1 MKVVKDIKE
10 LAEIL
15 NLSITTISRV
25 LNGKSKQF
33 RISEAT
39 CRKVLDAAKL
49 YNYTPNRYA
58 RGLKITKTGIVG
70 LIIPD
75 VSNPFFADFAMAVE
89 TELKN
94 LGYMMILCDSRD
106 DIDMEKQMILLLKS
120 HQVDGIIIAPVGTAS
135 EHIRHCYDSGTPL
148 VTIDRVFPE
157 LNIPFITSDN
167 FQGAYDA
174 TRYLISMGH
183 TSIGFLQGIPESR
196 VNRERRKGYLK
207 ALEDHGL
214 SPRKSWIRGDNYSI
228 QSGYV
233 HTRRLFRLKNKP
245 TALLAASNLIS
256 LGSIRALKE
265 MRINVPADI
274 SLISFDDN
282 PYSEFLWV
290 PMTTINQ
297 NKKEMGNLAVNMLI
311 KYIDREADPTDE
323 APRIYL
329 KTDLIYRNSVL
340 KI

>member
-33 RISEAT
+33 RISPAT

-75 VSNPFFADFAMAVE
+75 VSNPFFAGFALAVE

-94 LGYMMILCDSRD
+94 RGYMMILCDSRD
-106 DIDMEKQMILLLKS
+106 DIDTEKQMILLLKS

-135 EHIRHCYDSGTPL
+135 EHILHCYESGTPL

-167 FQGAYDA
+167 FQGAYAA
-174 TRYLISMGH
+174 TEYLVSMGH
-183 TSIGFLQGIPESR
+183 TSIGFLQGIPGSR
-196 VNRERRKGYLK
+196 VNRERRNGYLK
-207 ALEDHGL
+207 ALDDHGITA
-214 SPRKSWIRGDNYSI
+214 RKQWIRGDNYSI
-228 QSGYV
+228 QCGYV
-233 HTRRLFRLKNKP
+233 YTRQLFRLKNKP

-256 LGSIRALKE
+256 LGSIRAMKE
-265 MRINVPADI
+265 LGAKVPDDI

-297 NKKEMGNLAVNMLI
+297 NKKEMGNLAVDMLI
-311 KYIDREADPTDE
+311 KYIDGEADPAGE
-323 APRIYL
+323 APQIYL
-329 KTDLIYRNSVL
+329 KTDLIFRNSVL